1 MPDMIRRQRTKKKRG
16 MITGCIRDDNE
27 MITGCS
33 RKGDCKTLKRN
44 GIWKQQNKREVDA
57 VIGEA
62 ERAVDLSK
70 MSADQQAFAAQKD
83 TPDGK
88 KSCIFE
94 GTDTALPSHLE
105 NMFASS
111 GTYRQRRVFFVQ
123 PNGFWISHPYISSYA
138 SIAAIYWHKIHKNLF
153 YWKKNTRKF
162 AYVKFLL
169 YLCAIF
175 NDCN

>member
-1 MPDMIRRQRTKKKRG
+1 M
-16 MITGCIRDDNE
+16 
-27 MITGCS
+27 
-33 RKGDCKTLKRN
+33 N
-44 GIWKQQNKREVDA
+44 GIWNQQNERQEQQNKREVDA
-57 VIGEA
+57 VIGVA

-83 TPDGK
+83 TPNGK

-123 PNGFWISHPYISSYA
+123 PNGFWIKCAYRSFYA
-138 SIAAIYWHKIHKNLF
+138 SINAPYVHFIHKI
-153 YWKKNTRKF
+153 
-162 AYVKFLL
+162 
-169 YLCAIF
+169 
-175 NDCN
+175 

>member
-33 RKGDCKTLKRN
+33 RKGDCKTLKMN
-44 GIWKQQNKREVDA
+44 GIWKQQNERQKQQNKREVDA

-83 TPDGK
+83 LAYWQ

-111 GTYRQRRVFFVQ
+111 RTYRQRRVFFVQ
-123 PNGFWISHPYISSYA
+123 PNGFWISHPYI
-138 SIAAIYWHKIHKNLF
+138 
-153 YWKKNTRKF
+153 
-162 AYVKFLL
+162 V
-169 YLCAIF
+169 LCKHSRYILAQ
-175 NDCN
+175 NP

>member
-33 RKGDCKTLKRN
+33 RKGDCKTLKMN
-44 GIWKQQNKREVDA
+44 GIWKIQNKRQKERQKERTPQELSISKARSRFAA
-57 VIGEA
+57 VRAAVA

-83 TPDGK
+83 TPNGK

-123 PNGFWISHPYISSYA
+123 PNGFWIKCAYRSFYTSINAPYVHFIR
-138 SIAAIYWHKIHKNLF
+138 KI
-153 YWKKNTRKF
+153 
-162 AYVKFLL
+162 
-169 YLCAIF
+169 
-175 NDCN
+175 